1 MRDNCTNDCSGS
13 ADTNLFQSERSVNRQ
28 NFNVTYAPKTDDVN
42 LNCRFQFAFLKIKI
56 CKKNKALNLFY
67 VFSTKFH
74 QSVEFTE
81 IRQ

>member
-56 CKKNKALNLFY
+56 L
-67 VFSTKFH
+67 
-74 QSVEFTE
+74 
-81 IRQ
+81 